1 MDLEKFWLGNVNE
14 RGEVD
19 QEGYDEETK
28 DGLLRTTKDEKLT
41 RDALDERD
49 TKNVDDDLPVDAVPK
64 AANAVDYSRE
74 EEAIEDNEPNSSDYY
89 FSEYSFHSMHQS
101 IEESF

>member
-28 DGLLRTTKDEKLT
+28 DGLLRTTRNEKLT
-41 RDALDERD
+41 SEALDEKD
-49 TKNVDDDLPVDAVPK
+49 TRRVDEDLPVDAVPK
-64 AANAVDYSRE
+64 AVDAVDYSRE
-74 EEAIEDNEPNSSDYY
+74 EEAVEDNEPANSSDYY
-89 FSEYSFHSMHQS
+89 YSKQS
-101 IEESF
+101 SYLSACSV

>member
-28 DGLLRTTKDEKLT
+28 DGLLRTTKNEKLT
-41 RDALDERD
+41 SDAVDERD
-49 TKNVDDDLPVDAVPK
+49 TKNADDDLPVDAIPK
-64 AANAVDYSRE
+64 AATAVDYSRE
-74 EEAIEDNEPNSSDYY
+74 EEAVEDNEPANSSEYY
-89 FSEYSFHSMHQS
+89 YSK
-101 IEESF
+101 